1 LGERTVRHRRL
12 FADRGNLRILDQ
24 LLSMIATG
32 GLYKRQGLLLN
43 RGQVSDRVHPESW
56 PLFRSREVTRKL
68 PTDRFAPGAAA
79 CRSIVTECGFDQNA
93 CPVDPGDPSQLVPFI
108 LSPLSALR

>member
-1 LGERTVRHRRL
+1 VHCREYLGERTVRHRRL

-68 PTDRFAPGAAA
+68 PTDRFAPEAVGRKAGVVNSAFSL
-79 CRSIVTECGFDQNA
+79 RSGHR
-93 CPVDPGDPSQLVPFI
+93 
-108 LSPLSALR
+108 SP

>member
-68 PTDRFAPGAAA
+68 PTDRFAPKAVVLIGATTL
-79 CRSIVTECGFDQNA
+79 IVMWGLTI
-93 CPVDPGDPSQLVPFI
+93 GDHPHH
-108 LSPLSALR
+108 